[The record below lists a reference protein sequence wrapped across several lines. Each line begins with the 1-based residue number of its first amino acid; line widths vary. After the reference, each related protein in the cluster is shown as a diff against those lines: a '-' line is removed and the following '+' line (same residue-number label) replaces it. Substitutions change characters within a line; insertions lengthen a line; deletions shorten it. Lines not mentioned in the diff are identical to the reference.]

1 MLFSETI
8 AAYSEHY
15 TKHIY
20 TLIIILKLLC
30 DAVQH
35 MKFT

>member
-8 AAYSEHY
+8 AAYSENY
-15 TKHIY
+15 AKYIY
-20 TLIIILKLLC
+20 TLIIMLKLLC

-35 MKFT
+35 LKFI